1 MSGSRYRSFQSR
13 NGTRRIR
20 ENAGDTIPLDI
31 TQDPYLLLMTIF
43 RSIQSRGS
51 TAKTLPHLNNLI
63 KILCNREDATSKFL
77 IEDIMICLKPA
88 LVSEVKEVR
97 AACIRALRYL
107 VNDAHSVILLT
118 KLHLDSFIIKCLD
131 ISHFNEV
138 ERIQC
143 LRLIR
148 KILLI
153 ARIERREAGEKTKM
167 SIIPKSFALC
177 IMSISADGAV
187 ERDRVYRTCLAIL
200 CELVVLEP
208 SLVIENGGL
217 LVMLRAVLECHM
229 YRRINESLCI
239 SLGLMLNHPSS
250 RNLLKLTF
258 SFNAIFA
265 PYTDV
270 MYRLHADVEESQI
283 REEKEMR
290 FSASKMAVVSV
301 LRSWSGLL
309 HLCQTSAIKSF
320 LSTLLIPDAGIK
332 RATLSVLFEIFCLN
346 EPKAS
351 EDFIE
356 SLLSI
361 GPRIFQES
369 WQLTNIF
376 VVGEG
381 KWFLPSLN
389 NERLDLTNCYM
400 AVLLSIFIEANI
412 IQRLVSVVMG
422 PDECASI
429 IACILL
435 GKILNLSDKLHSMPQ
450 TAELWMTSASS
461 ACKECLPDLMKQA
474 TSQSVSKEERLRAS
488 VAVGRLRK
496 IHNFLKNRPA
506 MHTVYLDELLLRVK
520 AAEKASTEATQVES
534 PVRPGSS
541 ISLRRLTVNH
551 VEDSDEPMTTLSIRR
566 NRSLTI
572 VRNFASE
579 QTSTRI
585 KDTQVIAERDFTKW
599 DWEAITSF
607 LVEGWSK
614 RMVNTRES
622 HYIGSDDTE
631 YHFIKRLVTFYIPS
645 DGEFYKVDRAREG
658 EGDKPHVQSG
668 CHLVRYLST
677 TAGEGMKLLSVLLK
691 SIVEYLAKLIKDTD
705 GMKKATSTFLSSCA
719 RDYFLLLGALTVW
732 RHGSEILRK
741 NGVFDF
747 FTSLANDEI
756 HENLLKLVIS
766 SLSFSGESLSYFFL
780 KQVLVTCNEAARL
793 YATCYLRILLRAK
806 MPGFINWG
814 VHLLITQLYDS
825 SQTVATEALDVL
837 DEACADHEYLNVV
850 VGLRPGLLHLGEK
863 GALLICRFASHPLGF
878 EYLSANKYLLR
889 ELDRWWDSA
898 NDLYVS
904 RVEELLN
911 ISLTCY
917 EKPTQ
922 QGGFVRRSGIKKV
935 VQPVHVPSHL
945 YGELSQHER
954 GCELL
959 EKRNIVPRL
968 VQKLQD
974 GLHIHE
980 AFCGDVDNFEF
991 NLSSYQKIAEHLV
1004 QIKSS
1009 LWALCHIGSSRI
1021 GLELIKDL
1029 GVLEVLQDLAEHS
1042 PVYSIRGTCF
1052 YCMSVLSQTVAG
1064 TEELKKLGWLST
1076 LKKVWSGSNP
1086 SESEIELETMMKSLS
1101 PFKITSSISE
1111 RLNSSAGS
1119 ESSRSALSSMDGTSS
1134 GNSAGKIIK
1143 DEDRLSKTSVSER
1156 STKKSADFLSAKSPQ
1171 IHSSPKTCSKCLN
1184 TVNKSIL
1191 SCSFESIFCQFCGS
1205 NNDFKSHVQIDIA
1218 ESIQP
1223 KMGKVL
1229 SNSSPALPDLD
1240 FMDERVYIEKPAII
1254 VDYVNGRKN
1263 LPDEP
1268 WCFNKIENVS
1278 AMKYVVEQLNRYKES
1293 RVLFRSES
1301 VGDRA
1306 MVPISES
1313 VRQTI
1318 EESMTFVG
1326 IAVPKDFSQFFES
1339 KSSQSGAGGP
1349 VLPVVH
1355 RFKEKHYYSKQTKY
1369 FTDSSLDDSR
1379 SPASVKSTT
1388 AAFLDDVILSDGNH
1402 KETIHREI
1410 LKLVA
1415 SLGSSVGNK
1424 MNETALLVMKEKF
1437 PKMFDSTSLFYAI
1450 SAILSQY
1457 NFRLTARR
1465 FIQEL
1470 FHEVTFVEVFEEAKS
1485 VLHKYEQNV

>member
-13 NGTRRIR
+13 NGTRRLR
-20 ENAGDTIPLDI
+20 ENTGETVPLDI
-31 TQDPYLLLMTIF
+31 TQDPYLLMMTIL
-43 RSIQSRGS
+43 RSVSS
-51 TAKTLPHLNNLI
+51 KATTAKNLSHLNNLI
-63 KILCNREDATSKFL
+63 KILCNCEDATSNFT

-107 VNDAHSVILLT
+107 VNDAHSVMLLT
-118 KLHLDSFIIKCLD
+118 KLHLDSFIVKCLD

-143 LRLIR
+143 LRLVR
-148 KILLI
+148 KVLLI
-153 ARIERREAGEKTKM
+153 ARLERKENEGKKQI
-167 SIIPKSFALC
+167 SIVPKSFALC

-208 SLVIENGGL
+208 LLVIENGGI

-250 RNLLKLTF
+250 RNLLNLTF

-309 HLCQTSAIKSF
+309 HLCQTSALKSF

-351 EDFIE
+351 EDFTE

-369 WQLTNIF
+369 WQLTNTF

-381 KWFLPSLN
+381 KWFLSSLN

-422 PDECASI
+422 SDESESI
-429 IACILL
+429 TACILL
-435 GKILNLSDKLHSMPQ
+435 GKILNLSDKLHSVPQ
-450 TAELWMTSASS
+450 TAELWMTNVSS
-461 ACKECLPDLMKQA
+461 ACKECLPDLMKKA
-474 TSQSVSKEERLRAS
+474 TSQNATKEERLRAS
-488 VAVGRLRK
+488 VAVGRLQK
-496 IHNFLKNRPA
+496 VHNFLKNRPA

-520 AAEKASTEATQVES
+520 AAEKSADAPPPVES
-534 PVRPGSS
+534 PVRPGST
-541 ISLRRLTVNH
+541 ISLRRFSATNNI
-551 VEDSDEPMTTLSIRR
+551 EDSDEPIPTLTMRR

-585 KDTQVIAERDFTKW
+585 KETHVTAEKDFTKW

-614 RMVNTRES
+614 KMTNSRES

-631 YHFIKRLVTFYIPS
+631 FHFIKKLVQFYVPL

-658 EGDKPHVQSG
+658 EGDKPYVQSG

-677 TAGEGMKLLSVLLK
+677 TSGEGMKLLSVLLK

-732 RHGSEILRK
+732 PHGSEILRK

-747 FTSLANDEI
+747 FTSLANDDI

-766 SLSFSGESLSYFFL
+766 SLSFLAESQSYIFL

-878 EYLSANKYLLR
+878 EYLSGNKYLLR
-889 ELDRWWDSA
+889 ELDRWWESA

-935 VQPVHVPSHL
+935 VHPVHVPSHL
-945 YGELSQHER
+945 YGELSQHVR

-959 EKRNIVPRL
+959 EKRNIVSKL
-968 VQKLQD
+968 VEKLQN
-974 GLHIHE
+974 GLRTHE
-980 AFCGDVDNFEF
+980 AFCGSVDNFEF
-991 NLSSYQKIAEHLV
+991 SLSSYQKIAEHLV

-1009 LWALCHIGSSRI
+1009 LWALCHIGSSRT
-1021 GLELIKDL
+1021 GLELIKGV
-1029 GVLEVLQDLAEHS
+1029 GVLGVLQDLAEHS

-1076 LKKVWSGSNP
+1076 LKKVWCGSS
-1086 SESEIELETMMKSLS
+1086 SEENEIEIEMMMKSLS

-1134 GNSAGKIIK
+1134 GTSIEKKKTTK
-1143 DEDRLSKTSVSER
+1143 DEESITKVSESVKTGKKHSNVLTVEHPRIDRIPTSSKPCPKCSMTDTKTTISR
-1156 STKKSADFLSAKSPQ
+1156 SFQS
-1171 IHSSPKTCSKCLN
+1171 
-1184 TVNKSIL
+1184 V
-1191 SCSFESIFCQFCGS
+1191 FCQFCGS
-1205 NNDFKSHVQIDIA
+1205 NTEQSILLEDSKSKL
-1218 ESIQP
+1218 E
-1223 KMGKVL
+1223 KVL
-1229 SNSSPALPDLD
+1229 SNSTPALLDLGVTD
-1240 FMDERVYIEKPAII
+1240 DRTSNDHPSI
-1254 VDYVNGRKN
+1254 VVDLAKENKDDG
-1263 LPDEP
+1263 L

-1278 AMKYVVEQLNRYKES
+1278 AMKYVVEQLNRHRES
-1293 RVLFRSES
+1293 MSLFRSES
-1301 VGDRA
+1301 LGDRA

-1313 VRQTI
+1313 VRQTV
-1318 EESMTFVG
+1318 EESMAFVG
-1326 IAVPKDFSQFFES
+1326 IAVPKDFGQFFIS
-1339 KSSQSGAGGP
+1339 KSSQGSVGAP
-1349 VLPVVH
+1349 VLPLVH
-1355 RFKEKHYYSKQTKY
+1355 RYKERHYYSKQSKF
-1369 FTDSSLDDSR
+1369 FTESSLDDSR

-1388 AAFLDDVILSDGNH
+1388 AAFLDDVVLSDGNH
-1402 KETIHREI
+1402 AETLHREI

-1437 PKMFDSTSLFYAI
+1437 HKMFDSTALFYAI
-1450 SAILSQY
+1450 SEILSEY

-1470 FHEVTFVEVFEEAKS
+1470 FHDIAFVEVFEEAKT
-1485 VLHKYEQNV
+1485 VLHKYEHGVS